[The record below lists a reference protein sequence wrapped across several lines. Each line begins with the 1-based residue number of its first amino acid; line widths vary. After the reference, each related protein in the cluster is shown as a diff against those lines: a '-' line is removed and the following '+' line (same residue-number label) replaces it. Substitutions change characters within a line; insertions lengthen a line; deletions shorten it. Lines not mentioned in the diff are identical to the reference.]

1 MSAWRPSEDHERLHI
16 DSGPRINAL
25 HFISE
30 ALDIPRSERQNH
42 PREVG
47 PNISLEPAVTY
58 SADIPQQQDD
68 EDSSLAG
75 SPPEGAAFPG
85 RHLLNNH
92 PHQNF
97 SSETPYN
104 TPASMVMGGSNVTTK
119 TIVAAD
125 GDVSNGFVMSGRSL
139 PYVFEASESGKNH
152 SLILILW
159 AHCFR
164 QNFKTMNFVVLSI
177 PLLFTLKLGKV
188 TCFSKS
194 NLCTLRFWK
203 NSANIYLLL
212 MKRKVLNISC

>member
-1 MSAWRPSEDHERLHI
+1 MSAWRPFEDHERLHI

-47 PNISLEPAVTY
+47 PNVSLEPAVTY

-68 EDSSLAG
+68 EDSSLSG
-75 SPPEGAAFPG
+75 SPPEGAALPG
-85 RHLLNNH
+85 QHLLNNH

-104 TPASMVMGGSNVTTK
+104 TSSGLVTGGSVTTK

-139 PYVFEASESGKNH
+139 PYVFEASESGKNY
-152 SLILILW
+152 SLKFIFCFAFFFLSKYEMNKSFRKKRSKIFNSFPLCHFPS
-159 AHCFR
+159 HCR
-164 QNFKTMNFVVLSI
+164 W
-177 PLLFTLKLGKV
+177 GH
-188 TCFSKS
+188 
-194 NLCTLRFWK
+194 
-203 NSANIYLLL
+203 LLL
-212 MKRKVLNISC
+212 VKKFKNYHRN

>member
-47 PNISLEPAVTY
+47 PNVSLEPAVTY

-75 SPPEGAAFPG
+75 SPPEGTSLPG
-85 RHLLNNH
+85 QHLLNNH

-104 TPASMVMGGSNVTTK
+104 TPAGVVAGGNVTTK

-139 PYVFEASESGKNH
+139 PYVFEASESGKKIF
-152 SLILILW
+152 SDIYFLFLP
-159 AHCFR
+159 F
-164 QNFKTMNFVVLSI
+164 FLS
-177 PLLFTLKLGKV
+177 K
-188 TCFSKS
+188 
-194 NLCTLRFWK
+194 
-203 NSANIYLLL
+203 
-212 MKRKVLNISC
+212 

>member
-75 SPPEGAAFPG
+75 SPPEGAALLG
-85 RHLLNNH
+85 QHLLNNH

-104 TPASMVMGGSNVTTK
+104 TPSGLVAGGNITTK

-139 PYVFEASESGKNH
+139 PYVFEASESGKSY
-152 SLILILW
+152 SLIFIF
-159 AHCFR
+159 CFR
-164 QNFKTMNFVVLSI
+164 FFPVKI
-177 PLLFTLKLGKV
+177 RKL
-188 TCFSKS
+188 
-194 NLCTLRFWK
+194 
-203 NSANIYLLL
+203 
-212 MKRKVLNISC
+212 

>member
-1 MSAWRPSEDHERLHI
+1 MSAWRPFEDHERLHI

-30 ALDIPRSERQNH
+30 ALDIPRSECQNH

-47 PNISLEPAVTY
+47 PNVSLEPAVTY

-75 SPPEGAAFPG
+75 SPPEGTALPG
-85 RHLLNNH
+85 HHLLNNH
-92 PHQNF
+92 PHQNL

-104 TPASMVMGGSNVTTK
+104 TPAGVVTGANITANITTK

-139 PYVFEASESGKNH
+139 LYVFEE
-152 SLILILW
+152 
-159 AHCFR
+159 
-164 QNFKTMNFVVLSI
+164 
-177 PLLFTLKLGKV
+177 
-188 TCFSKS
+188 
-194 NLCTLRFWK
+194 NL
-203 NSANIYLLL
+203 
-212 MKRKVLNISC
+212 

>member
-1 MSAWRPSEDHERLHI
+1 MISLDEFERNGNFSNNYLFFCLQAALSMSAWRPSEDHERLHI

-30 ALDIPRSERQNH
+30 ALDIPRSERQTP

-47 PNISLEPAVTY
+47 PNVSLEPAVTY

-75 SPPEGAAFPG
+75 SPPEGAALPG
-85 RHLLNNH
+85 QHLLNNH

-104 TPASMVMGGSNVTTK
+104 TPAGVVTGSSVTTK

-139 PYVFEASESGKNH
+139 PYVFEASESGKNY
-152 SLILILW
+152 SLISIFLFCLFS
-159 AHCFR
+159 C
-164 QNFKTMNFVVLSI
+164 QNKEIMKKSFIKKGAQFSTVFHSSI
-177 PLLFTLKLGKV
+177 SQFIEG
-188 TCFSKS
+188 
-194 NLCTLRFWK
+194 
-203 NSANIYLLL
+203 
-212 MKRKVLNISC
+212 

>member
-42 PREVG
+42 PREVR
-47 PNISLEPAVTY
+47 PNVSLEPAVTY

-68 EDSSLAG
+68 EESSLAG
-75 SPPEGAAFPG
+75 SPPEGTAFPG
-85 RHLLNNH
+85 QHLLNNH

-104 TPASMVMGGSNVTTK
+104 TPSGLVTGGNVTTK

-139 PYVFEASESGKNH
+139 PYVFEASESGKNY
-152 SLILILW
+152 SLIFIF
-159 AHCFR
+159 CFGFFPVKIR
-164 QNFKTMNFVVLSI
+164 
-177 PLLFTLKLGKV
+177 KL
-188 TCFSKS
+188 
-194 NLCTLRFWK
+194 
-203 NSANIYLLL
+203 
-212 MKRKVLNISC
+212 